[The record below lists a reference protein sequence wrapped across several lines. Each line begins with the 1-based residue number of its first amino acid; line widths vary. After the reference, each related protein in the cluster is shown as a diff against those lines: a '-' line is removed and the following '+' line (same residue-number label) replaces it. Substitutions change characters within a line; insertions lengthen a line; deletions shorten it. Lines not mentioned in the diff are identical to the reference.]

1 MVEIMLVGTFH
12 YPGNFDVFSH
22 DLQNQIE
29 DFTNILATFNPN
41 KIAVEFPYK
50 KQNELDKLYAKSDE
64 YSFADNVVYDD
75 VERYGSIVPFES
87 VNEIV
92 QVGFR
97 LGKKLNL
104 DKIYGIDEDLELSD
118 ELFNKITPYIDLD
131 GFLEK
136 MRIITE
142 QAKDLNGLYSILNS
156 DECIAVD
163 HDLYIEMN
171 KINPG
176 KYEGSQLVSQ
186 WYERNLKIFSNLQNI
201 CEKED
206 KVLVLIGSSHLKILK
221 ELIIASSEME
231 LVDFIQKYTKILK

>member
-1 MVEIMLVGTFH
+1 MAEIILVGTFH
-12 YPGNFDVFSH
+12 YPGIFDIFSH
-22 DLQNQIE
+22 DIQNQIDE
-29 DFTNILATFNPN
+29 FTNKLASFHPN

-50 KQNELDKLYAKSDE
+50 MQNELDKLYAKSDE
-64 YSFADNVVYDD
+64 YSFAENVVYGN
-75 VERYGSIVPFES
+75 VERYGLVGPFES

-104 DKIYGIDEDLELSD
+104 DKIYGIDEDLGLSD
-118 ELFNKITPYIDLD
+118 ELLDEITPYFDLN

-136 MRIITE
+136 MRTITE
-142 QAKDLNGLYSILNS
+142 PAKDLEELYSILNS

-163 HDLYIEMN
+163 HNGFLDIN
-171 KINPG
+171 KINLG
-176 KYEGSQLVSQ
+176 KYEGCQLVSQ

-201 CEKED
+201 SEKGD

-221 ELIIASSEME
+221 ELITASNEMNLCE
-231 LVDFIQKYTKILK
+231 GI